1 MDEYSIEQ
9 RIELIKLF
17 RELKKDVNTVI
28 DGLITNNVQDHEVML
43 MCEQLID
50 FPELTYKARKM
61 SVNEITFNTKSLFE
75 TADEWNNRNRIS

>member
-61 SVNEITFNTKSLFE
+61 SVNDITFNTKSLFE